1 MWKDALRQKAASQ
14 AMQGPNAAG
23 KPGMGAGPVPYAPG
37 STQWKA
43 SMEPPRRN
51 MDPGTPRMPMGAG
64 NGAQGSPGTPPPQQP
79 AQGPPAAP
87 QGQMGVDPYQVM
99 AFARQ
104 LMDRYRVGYGQARR
118 YRG

>member
-1 MWKDALRQKAASQ
+1 MWKDALHQKAASR

-23 KPGMGAGPVPYAPG
+23 TPGMGGGNIPFAPG
-37 STQWKA
+37 SAQWKPNQ
-43 SMEPPRRN
+43 EPPRQYRSSSA
-51 MDPGTPRMPMGAG
+51 PQLPQGAG
-64 NGAQGSPGTPPPQQP
+64 NGAQGGPGTPQAAPPVSGAP
-79 AQGPPAAP
+79 GAP
-87 QGQMGVDPYQVM
+87 QGQSGIDPYQIM